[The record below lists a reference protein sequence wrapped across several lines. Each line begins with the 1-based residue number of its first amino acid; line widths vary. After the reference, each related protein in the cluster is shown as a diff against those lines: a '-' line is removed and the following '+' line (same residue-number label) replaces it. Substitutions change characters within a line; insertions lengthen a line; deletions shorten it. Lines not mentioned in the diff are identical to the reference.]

1 LWRKLDKETLMS
13 TERTPLNDR
22 ELWRSLAT
30 DRSVAPAAVS
40 DMDFAAWLEGR
51 LPEAAAA
58 RVEATV
64 ASDPAM
70 RQAALELAEIL
81 GMPLPAAPP
90 RMAVRAQA
98 LVGFEAGRQAPRK
111 SWLAGLFPA
120 FGQGFGLHRGA
131 MAGMAVVVAA
141 VGFVLGGGLG
151 ASYVEGRYAST
162 RAPAI
167 AKPFGGDTIN
177 DLNDLFSDNT
187 FSDNT

>member
-1 LWRKLDKETLMS
+1 MS
-13 TERTPLNDR
+13 TERTPPSER
-22 ELWRSLAT
+22 ELWQSLAT
-30 DRSVAPAAVS
+30 APAVAPAAVS

-58 RVEATV
+58 QVEAAV
-64 ASDPAM
+64 ANDPAM
-70 RQAALELAEIL
+70 RRAALELADIL
-81 GMPLPAAPP
+81 GMPLPAPPP
-90 RMAVRAQA
+90 RLAVRAQA
-98 LVGFEAGRQAPRK
+98 LVGFEAEKQAPRK

-151 ASYVEGRYAST
+151 ETYAESKYAST
-162 RAPAI
+162 AAPTI
-167 AKPFGGDTIN
+167 PKPFGRDTIN

-187 FSDNT
+187 